1 MTSVL
6 VKRGKMKKILVIF
19 TSDPCGFFAKL
30 TEKDKRGGGWF
41 FNCSNG
47 TVGYFFDELCKKSTR
62 IASKNHKNF
71 CALQELLPLI
81 NASSPNF
88 LLGATT

>member
-30 TEKDKRGGGWF
+30 IEKDKRGGGWF

-47 TVGYFFDELCKKSTR
+47 TVGYFSMSFAKNPPGLLVKITRTFVLYKSCC
-62 IASKNHKNF
+62 H
-71 CALQELLPLI
+71 
-81 NASSPNF
+81 
-88 LLGATT
+88 